1 MHSAYEMAI
10 FNLIKQFLIYDL
22 EPVGE
27 VHRQEA
33 DGVWEDTVNKPSGH
47 FIRPVKIS
55 ITHTFTWALCKAHV
69 PKSEFA
75 KGF

>member
-33 DGVWEDTVNKPSGH
+33 DGV
-47 FIRPVKIS
+47 
-55 ITHTFTWALCKAHV
+55 
-69 PKSEFA
+69 
-75 KGF
+75 